1 MLDRFVGMSADAS
14 LFPPHFTRQS
24 VQTSGAT
31 INLITGGDG
40 PPLLLLHG
48 FPQTHIEWRK
58 IAPALA
64 KDFTVV
70 MPDLR
75 GYGDSSKPDGGENHI
90 DYSKRAMARD
100 QVELMTA
107 LGFDKFAL
115 VGHDRGAR
123 VGHRLAL
130 DHPERVSRL
139 AVLDICPT
147 LHMYDTANR
156 QLATYYFH
164 WFFLIQPEPFPE
176 TLIGNSVDAVLKQ
189 FMGAV
194 DGIEP
199 QAFAEY
205 LRCFSDPATIH
216 ATCEDYRAAATV
228 DLEHDRAD
236 LGEKITCPLLVLWG
250 ARGLIGALYDPIA
263 VWRERA
269 SDVRGKALP
278 GGHWLPEE
286 VPRRDA
292 GGATDV
298 SRAEWRVERELVF
311 DKSPGSRT

>member
-1 MLDRFVGMSADAS
+1 MNADAS
-14 LFPPHFTRQS
+14 LFPQHFTRQS

-31 INLITGGDG
+31 INLIAGGEG

-48 FPQTHIEWRK
+48 YPQTHIEWRK

-75 GYGDSSKPDGGENHI
+75 GYGDSSKPDGGGNHI

-107 LGFDKFAL
+107 LGFDEFAL

-147 LHMYDTANR
+147 LHMYETANR

-176 TLIGNSVDAVLKQ
+176 TLIGNSVDAVLEQ

-278 GGHWLPEE
+278 CGHWLPEE
-286 VPRRDA
+286 LPDE
-292 GGATDV
+292 TL
-298 SRAEWRVERELVF
+298 AEL
-311 DKSPGSRT
+311 RTFLGR